1 MVMVVEEVV
10 VVEVEVMDSDV
21 KYLPVVMVVIMEEKM
36 EEVEVL
42 LGGTLTH

>member
-21 KYLPVVMVVIMEEKM
+21 KYLPVVMVVITEEKM